1 MTAVARVCLGN
12 AALREG
18 ARSNVGEDDALLK
31 ILPRTTAPS
40 RVNAYF
46 AELNRVCASAHVHDL
61 IGRPM
66 ELEAGFDWFARRAV
80 AADALGNT
88 LIFIGNGGSAS
99 IASHQAID
107 YLKNGDIRAT
117 ALNDSAALTC
127 LSNDCGYPE
136 VFAKQIEKHGREGD
150 MLVAISSS
158 GQSENILRGVKAARA
173 HKMTVATFSGF
184 SPDNS
189 LRTLGDVNF
198 YVESD
203 QYGYVELAHLTL
215 IHAILDLDV
224 IAKRRAA

>member
-1 MTAVARVCLGN
+1 MTTDAWVRLGN
-12 AALREG
+12 CGAASST
-18 ARSNVGEDDALLK
+18 RSKVGEDGALLK
-31 ILPRTTAPS
+31 TLPRTTAPS

-46 AELNRVCASAHVHDL
+46 AELNRVCSAARAQDL
-61 IGRPM
+61 LGRPM
-66 ELEAGFDWFARRAV
+66 DLEAGFDWFARRAV
-80 AADALGNT
+80 AADARGNS
-88 LIFIGNGGSAS
+88 LVFIGNGGSAS

-107 YLKNGDIRAT
+107 YLKNGDIRAL

-127 LSNDCGYPE
+127 LSNDCGYAE
-136 VFAKQIEKHGREGD
+136 VFAKQLEKHGREGD

-173 HKMTVATFSGF
+173 QKMTVATFSGF
-184 SPDNS
+184 RPDNP